1 MTTAGSHPHQLL
13 SSDLPTGSLFSLQVL
28 ASPVLGRGALLS
40 SHHFSLPDN
49 IELCHG
55 YQTTVLGLLQEQT
68 PGSSLHSSL
77 PALKRK
83 LREKKSCRRL
93 FSEEEEN
100 LKSNLHGMFERG
112 PVGLCTKDLSSTCM
126 KEDREATAGG
136 GVQAAPYSGCSPAP
150 HRKESHHPLKAHL
163 QKPRGAQ
170 GPKGSWGA
178 NLRTHRK
185 GHLAQAPPRDV
196 PGDAHP
202 QGLGVKPIQVSH
214 QWSTFQTEKVTD

>member
-1 MTTAGSHPHQLL
+1 MTTAGSHPHQWL

-68 PGSSLHSSL
+68 PGSSLHNSL

-100 LKSNLHGMFERG
+100 LKSNVHDVFERG
-112 PVGLCTKDLSSTCM
+112 PIGLCTKDLSSTCM

-136 GVQAAPYSGCSPAP
+136 GVQAAPHPGCLPAL
-150 HRKESHHPLKAHL
+150 HRKESHQPTEGPPPEA
-163 QKPRGAQ
+163 RRSTGAQ
-170 GPKGSWGA
+170 GQLGSK
-178 NLRTHRK
+178 LK
-185 GHLAQAPPRDV
+185 D
-196 PGDAHP
+196 
-202 QGLGVKPIQVSH
+202 S
-214 QWSTFQTEKVTD
+214 